1 MGNLIMPKQTSQMD
15 RFIYSIKIFYDSY
28 NNDDKDVKNI
38 IFKQKMMEYF
48 QSLRENND
56 GAKIVKQS
64 EMCIWQV
71 KNTTFGSE
79 KYNTCQIYVLFCCR
93 FIDSLSL

>member
-38 IFKQKMMEYF
+38 IFKQTPYALE
-48 QSLRENND
+48 
-56 GAKIVKQS
+56 V
-64 EMCIWQV
+64 
-71 KNTTFGSE
+71 
-79 KYNTCQIYVLFCCR
+79 
-93 FIDSLSL
+93 